1 MAGIASFPSAGSL
14 DPVYRDG
21 NWVLAVCHGTTC
33 LSSKYPAG
41 VFAARYAG
49 EHQLHFGKSRS
60 ACPGLRRDFDVLG
73 FRDLL
78 ELSERKPDPLHGG
91 GMTSSVQNIS
101 GLDRVIHEP
110 ARLILVALLSSV
122 ESADFLFL
130 LKESSL
136 TKGNLS
142 VQLSRLEEAGYVQPK
157 KTFRGKIP
165 HTEYRL
171 TSKGKSAFDQYRK
184 SLGSIFNEKKR

>member
-1 MAGIASFPSAGSL
+1 MS
-14 DPVYRDG
+14 
-21 NWVLAVCHGTTC
+21 
-33 LSSKYPAG
+33 
-41 VFAARYAG
+41 
-49 EHQLHFGKSRS
+49 
-60 ACPGLRRDFDVLG
+60 
-73 FRDLL
+73 
-78 ELSERKPDPLHGG
+78 
-91 GMTSSVQNIS
+91 SSVQKIS

-130 LKESSL
+130 LKQSNL

-142 VQLSRLEEAGYVQPK
+142 VQLSRLEEAGYVHIK

-171 TSKGKSAFDQYRK
+171 TERGKSAFDHYRK
-184 SLGSIFNEKKR
+184 SLGSIFD